1 MKNQIKSDTEHEEL
15 LIGAVIDFYSKHRG
29 YKMTQKEF
37 IGLICALSQQAMC
50 DF

>member
-1 MKNQIKSDTEHEEL
+1 MPKKKAVEKEEL
-15 LIGAVIDFYSKHRG
+15 LIQAVIDFYAKHRG
-29 YKMTQKEF
+29 YKMSQKEF